1 MVLLVLSLGT
11 FIRFA
16 SRPEICVK
24 YIVGFLCIRIALISM
39 ASRCLKVW

>member
-24 YIVGFLCIRIALISM
+24 YGLSLYRNSADFYGI
-39 ASRCLKVW
+39 